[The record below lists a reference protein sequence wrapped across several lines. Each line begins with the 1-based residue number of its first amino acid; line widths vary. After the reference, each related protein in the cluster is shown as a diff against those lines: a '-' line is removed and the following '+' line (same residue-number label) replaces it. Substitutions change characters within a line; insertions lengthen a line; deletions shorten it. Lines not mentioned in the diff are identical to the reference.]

1 MRYFDS
7 DILRV
12 AAGIFCCVAALAIG
26 GSTQAQVVNAP
37 FDPLSF
43 DPPDPAQRFSGISIE
58 QRLEAQVP
66 MDLTF
71 VDEGGHQ
78 MQLGDYLGDRPAIL
92 ALVYYECP
100 MLCNLVLDGVEAAL
114 DAMKLEVGE
123 DFDVITVSI
132 DPGETPELAAQN
144 KANHLERLGKD
155 GAERGWHFLTGEE
168 VGIERLTSAVGFR
181 YTYDPVTDQYA
192 HAAGIMVLTPLG
204 QVARYYYG
212 VEYIPRDVEFGL
224 MEASEG
230 RIGSVVNQLLL
241 LCFAYDPSTGKYG
254 LLIFRTIQ
262 FISTLMI
269 LGFIAMYTI
278 LFFKSRKKK
287 EAFKQQDTN
296 APDTTHGAA
305 G

>member
-12 AAGIFCCVAALAIG
+12 AVGVTCCLATLA
-26 GSTQAQVVNAP
+26 SSWCVQAQVVPAP

-43 DPPDPAQRFSGISIE
+43 DPPDPAQQFSGVRIE
-58 QRLEAQVP
+58 QRLESQVP
-66 MDLTF
+66 MDLFF

-78 MQLGDYLGDRPAIL
+78 VQLGDYLGDRPAIL

-100 MLCNLVLDGVEAAL
+100 MLCNLVLDGVEAVL
-114 DAMKLEVGE
+114 DAMKFEVGE

-132 DPGETPELAAQN
+132 DPGETPELASQK
-144 KANHLERLGKD
+144 KANHLERLGKES
-155 GAERGWHFLTGEE
+155 AERGWHFLTGEE

-181 YTYDPVTDQYA
+181 YTYDPATDQYA
-192 HAAGIMVLTPLG
+192 HAAGIMVLTPMG

-224 MEASEG
+224 VEASEG
-230 RIGSVVNQLLL
+230 RIGSIVDQLLL

-269 LGFIAMYTI
+269 LGFITMYTI
-278 LFFKSRKKK
+278 LFFRSRKKK
-287 EAFKQQDTN
+287 EAFRQQDAN

>member
-7 DILRV
+7 GILRV
-12 AAGIFCCVAALAIG
+12 TAGVVCCVAALAFSC
-26 GSTQAQVVNAP
+26 STQAQAIGEP

-43 DPPDPAQRFSGISIE
+43 GPPDPAEQFSYISIE

-66 MDLTF
+66 LDLVF

-78 MQLGDYLGDRPAIL
+78 VQLGDFLGDRPAIL

-114 DAMKLEVGE
+114 DAMELEVGK

-132 DPGETPELAAQN
+132 DPGETPELAAQK
-144 KANHLERLGKD
+144 KADHLERLGKE
-155 GAERGWHFLTGEE
+155 GAERGWHFLTGDE
-168 VGIERLTSAVGFR
+168 VGIERLTDAVGFQF
-181 YTYDPVTDQYA
+181 TYDPATDLYA

-204 QVARYYYG
+204 QVSRYYYG
-212 VEYIPRDVEFGL
+212 IEYIPRDVRFGL
-224 MEASEG
+224 VEASEG
-230 RIGSVVNQLLL
+230 RIGGLVDQLLL

-262 FISTLMI
+262 FFATLMI
-269 LGFIAMYTI
+269 LGFVAMYT
-278 LFFKSRKKK
+278 LLYLKSRKTKK
-287 EAFKQQDTN
+287 GAGPKG
-296 APDTTHGAA
+296 AGLADTTHGPAH
-305 G
+305 